1 MVIRLENTSGRHN
14 KFYELICEYWHI
26 TTRFG
31 AIYSVCPTFFLLN
44 FALIQIFQLFG
55 GLKDSGLS
63 SMVSGIQQVW
73 QLAQALPGDCG
84 IAGTE
89 LYSSRA
95 GYLEHIFSKL
105 QEKLAGGYKIVFPG
119 PLPPP
124 VSPDVPTL
132 APPVPKGSKASRGRG
147 GSTVAS
153 RGVKRKT
160 ASTPPAKEPP
170 AGVRRSKRA
179 RKESEKQK
187 EAREKK
193 DEKQA
198 EKKAKQEEKEKEQ
211 EEAEKMNVEEDVK
224 EKEDKEEEEK
234 EKEQEQ
240 EKEKE
245 QEKTAEEEKG
255 KEKEPEKEAETD
267 SATQPSIEFPW
278 KLKSPE
284 LKAELEA
291 RGLPSDGKKDV
302 LTARLC
308 MTLLGFEL
316 PGTSF
321 LPPHPNN
328 YFPRTKIGPFI
339 SMMRLTKNAIFRHMS
354 SLLKTC
360 VTLILLKDLLFFL
373 FYFIFFFF
381 IISHTP
387 NSLSVSLSE
396 TKYVKPD
403 FNVRKSHIVCSMP

>member
-44 FALIQIFQLFG
+44 FALIQIFQVFG
-55 GLKDSGLS
+55 GIKDSGLS
-63 SMVSGIQQVW
+63 SMVVGLQQVW
-73 QLAQALPGDCG
+73 QLAQALPGECG

-193 DEKQA
+193 EKKQA
-198 EKKAKQEEKEKEQ
+198 EKEAKQGEKEKE
-211 EEAEKMNVEEDVK
+211 
-224 EKEDKEEEEK
+224 
-234 EKEQEQ
+234 
-240 EKEKE
+240 
-245 QEKTAEEEKG
+245 
-255 KEKEPEKEAETD
+255 
-267 SATQPSIEFPW
+267 
-278 KLKSPE
+278 
-284 LKAELEA
+284 
-291 RGLPSDGKKDV
+291 
-302 LTARLC
+302 
-308 MTLLGFEL
+308 
-316 PGTSF
+316 
-321 LPPHPNN
+321 
-328 YFPRTKIGPFI
+328 
-339 SMMRLTKNAIFRHMS
+339 
-354 SLLKTC
+354 
-360 VTLILLKDLLFFL
+360 
-373 FYFIFFFF
+373 
-381 IISHTP
+381 
-387 NSLSVSLSE
+387 
-396 TKYVKPD
+396 
-403 FNVRKSHIVCSMP
+403 RKSAAWMARRPEECAGVANERSSHCTRGASFGAACGGVVRRRWPFVPVPVLKCPVSPTFRLHAQGAHPFLVQPGGNA

>member
-1 MVIRLENTSGRHN
+1 
-14 KFYELICEYWHI
+14 
-26 TTRFG
+26 
-31 AIYSVCPTFFLLN
+31 
-44 FALIQIFQLFG
+44 
-55 GLKDSGLS
+55 
-63 SMVSGIQQVW
+63 MVSGIQQVW

-211 EEAEKMNVEEDVK
+211 EEAEKMNKVNELFTELQL
-224 EKEDKEEEEK
+224 EKERIANSKHGRDEI
-234 EKEQEQ
+234 EQ
-240 EKEKE
+240 
-245 QEKTAEEEKG
+245 A
-255 KEKEPEKEAETD
+255 
-267 SATQPSIEFPW
+267 
-278 KLKSPE
+278 KL
-284 LKAELEA
+284 
-291 RGLPSDGKKDV
+291 
-302 LTARLC
+302 RL
-308 MTLLGFEL
+308 GVD
-316 PGTSF
+316 
-321 LPPHPNN
+321 
-328 YFPRTKIGPFI
+328 
-339 SMMRLTKNAIFRHMS
+339 S
-354 SLLKTC
+354 SLLLSPG
-360 VTLILLKDLLFFL
+360 TLCTMNDVA
-373 FYFIFFFF
+373 
-381 IISHTP
+381 SVEREP
-387 NSLSVSLSE
+387 NE
-396 TKYVKPD
+396 
-403 FNVRKSHIVCSMP
+403 